1 MTVTATLFGG
11 QTCLR
16 SRFHST
22 PPPSPPDESG
32 LDIDRKAL
40 VAAFDSFALSPNVPS
55 IFLTVSAEVLR
66 RVVEGFPRPKRN
78 EFTFGPITGSG
89 LTREE
94 ESLKESYT
102 PPGTGYWTRP
112 PHGRIIS

>member
-1 MTVTATLFGG
+1 
-11 QTCLR
+11 
-16 SRFHST
+16 
-22 PPPSPPDESG
+22 

-40 VAAFDSFALSPNVPS
+40 VAAFDSFALSLNVPS

-94 ESLKESYT
+94 ESLKKATLRLELDIG
-102 PPGTGYWTRP
+102 PDLLMGELFLRP
-112 PHGRIIS
+112 